1 VRVGRIVVRVS
12 GARRAVGGLSKG
24 VLVLRG
30 RWIGGGSLQRRM
42 RGIGLVM
49 GGCRALD
56 TLGRGRGRAGL
67 GPLKRGRIRMRGGL
81 RVVPMQC

>member
-1 VRVGRIVVRVS
+1 MRVGRLAEGVS
-12 GARRAVGGLSKG
+12 GARRVVGGLSRG

-30 RWIGGGSLQRRM
+30 RWIGGGSLQRM

-56 TLGRGRGRAGL
+56 TLGRGRGRVGL
-67 GPLKRGRIRMRGGL
+67 GPLRRGRIRMQGGL